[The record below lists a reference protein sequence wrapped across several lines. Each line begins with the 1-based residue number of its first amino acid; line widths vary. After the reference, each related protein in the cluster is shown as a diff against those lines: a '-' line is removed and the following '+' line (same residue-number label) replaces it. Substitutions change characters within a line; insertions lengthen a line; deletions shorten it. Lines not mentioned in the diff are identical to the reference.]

1 MAHSARGGWTAVV
14 DSAVGPL
21 FVEADDSVVRRVR
34 FGAVDA
40 VGAVAA
46 ADAVGAADAVE
57 TGSLAAV
64 AAGQLGEYFAGA
76 REAFDVR
83 LDWHRLDER
92 SAHVLT
98 TLVRIARFG
107 RTVSYGELAA
117 AAGLR
122 DPVASRV
129 VGQVLN
135 ANPWP
140 VLVPC
145 HRVIMADGSLGGFG
159 GGVWRKERL
168 LRLEGVLPV
177 PLFG

>member
-1 MAHSARGGWTAVV
+1 MF
-14 DSAVGPL
+14 
-21 FVEADDSVVRRVR
+21 FVW
-34 FGAVDA
+34 
-40 VGAVAA
+40 
-46 ADAVGAADAVE
+46 
-57 TGSLAAV
+57 
-64 AAGQLGEYFAGA
+64 
-76 REAFDVR
+76 
-83 LDWHRLDER
+83 LDWPRLDEQP
-92 SAHVLT
+92 AHVLA
-98 TLVRIARFG
+98 TLVKAARFG
-107 RTVSYGELAA
+107 CTVSYGELAV

-168 LRLEGVLPV
+168 LRLEGALPAT
-177 PLFG
+177 LFG